1 MSKWRSSEEI
11 NRLQKEIQ
19 QLREM
24 NKYFQNNYVNNSNS
38 VENQTDR
45 YYYKPS
51 PELKKFI
58 NRTVQNSKAN
68 SPNRHNFI
76 SSNQTRKNS
85 KEKINSYLNDNKR
98 SNNIIMPRRPPIK
111 KGLFSYKP
119 TFLSSLNQDDNSKQ
133 NQQSGKTNENCSVLS
148 QDLHFWD
155 EDDEGFI
162 SSQKEKQ
169 RKPSTTSINL
179 NMYKIN
185 NTNLTNNT
193 STTKVNKENY
203 DMNKISPI
211 VSNNNHY
218 INIPKEE
225 ENVQLITRIVESDN
239 FLNRPNQEK
248 ESRRMCIEYVKLI
261 RKYKYNTYK
270 PLEVVMMSN
279 GISNRILNQSR
290 IVESPQ
296 TEHQYMKTANFNE
309 NSHSSLIENNNKF
322 IDSKYIYQSP
332 QLFVSSSGDNINE
345 SSSLKQF
352 SKFIYQMND
361 EKKDKLN
368 MINFLCV
375 PRKMKLVL
383 TKASQLSSKK
393 FTKILSLIFVLTPN
407 MMCYQHGL
415 ESYIFKF
422 MDPDKKKFIGGF
434 DLIKVQSCI
443 IGTNN
448 PKHFHI
454 ETFDGKKTRRY
465 EIDADSLELC
475 SSYVKSINYLNQL
488 EKCKAFDYYTKKD
501 N

>member
-38 VENQTDR
+38 IENQTDR

-85 KEKINSYLNDNKR
+85 KEKIKSYLNDNKR
-98 SNNIIMPRRPPIK
+98 ISNIVMPRRPPIK

-133 NQQSGKTNENCSVLS
+133 NQQSGRTNENCSALS

-162 SSQKEKQ
+162 SSQKDKQ
-169 RKPSTTSINL
+169 RKPSTASINL

-185 NTNLTNNT
+185 NLTNNT

-211 VSNNNHY
+211 VSNNEHY

-225 ENVQLITRIVESDN
+225 DNVQLITRIVESDN
-239 FLNRPNQEK
+239 FHNKPQQEK
-248 ESRRMCIEYVKLI
+248 ESRRMCIEYVKLLK
-261 RKYKYNTYK
+261 KYKYNTYK

-290 IVESPQ
+290 IVESQQ

-309 NSHSSLIENNNKF
+309 NSHSSFIENNNKF

-332 QLFVSSSGDNINE
+332 QLFVSSSGDTINE

-383 TKASQLSSKK
+383 TKSSQLSSKK

-422 MDPDKKKFIGGF
+422 MEPDKKKFIGGF

-448 PKHFHI
+448 PKHFHL

-488 EKCKAFDYYTKKD
+488 EKCKAFDYYNKKD